1 MLNAVSSSLKC
12 ASQLAVFADPQ
23 DNVQHSHLFKNPDML
38 VSTFQ
43 RVDLPVVPI
52 LDQYTYVLYTDCDVY
67 FRRPIHLDDFGEC
80 FPCFWAAAAVATY
93 GRRRPVA
100 APG

>member
-1 MLNAVSSSLKC
+1 M
-12 ASQLAVFADPQ
+12 
-23 DNVQHSHLFKNPDML
+23 QHSHLFKNPDML

-52 LDQYTYVLYTDCDVY
+52 LDQYTYVLYTDADVY

-80 FPCFWAAAAVATY
+80 CQHVALL
-93 GRRRPVA
+93 RA
-100 APG
+100 LSCMHHIQLHAPDEYE